1 MRQPPPLTQ
10 MLSAL
15 IESASV
21 SSTQVHQDM
30 SNLPVCTL
38 LAGWL
43 EDAGFSVNLMPVE
56 GHAGKFNIIGTL
68 GQGEGGLVLAGH
80 TDTVPWDEGR
90 WQHDPFKLT
99 ETHDRYYGLG
109 TSDMK
114 SFLALAIEAS
124 RAFEKQS
131 FKKPLIILG
140 TADEETSMSGAH
152 ALCAADLGRSRYAV
166 IGEPT
171 GLKPVRQHKGILM
184 ESIALTGQSGHS
196 SDPAYGNSALEGMH
210 EVMQALIEFRQ
221 QLQKNHHNDAFRVPV
236 PTMNFGHICGG
247 DNPNR
252 ICPDCELQLDLRP
265 LPGMCVAVLRQDI
278 RRISTDIALRRGLT
292 VDFKALFAGID
303 AMNTNAA
310 SDIVIAVEQLTASDC
325 ETVAFGTEG
334 PLLNQLGVDTVVLG
348 PGDIAQAH
356 QPDEYLLL
364 ERIPPTL
371 GLLKSLIHR
380 FCIQ

>member
-1 MRQPPPLTQ
+1 
-10 MLSAL
+10 MLEGL
-15 IESASV
+15 ISTASV
-21 SSTQVHQDM
+21 SSTQAHQDM
-30 SNLPVCTL
+30 SNAPVCEL
-38 LAGWL
+38 IAGWL
-43 EDAGFSVNLMPVE
+43 ESAGFRVQLLPVAGHPGKVNV
-56 GHAGKFNIIGTL
+56 IGTL
-68 GQGEGGLVLAGH
+68 GQGDGGLVLAGH

-90 WQHDPFKLT
+90 WNHDPFKLI
-99 ETHDRYYGLG
+99 ETQDRYYGLG

-124 RAFEKQS
+124 KAFEQNQYQR
-131 FKKPLIILG
+131 PLIILG
-140 TADEETSMSGAH
+140 TADEETSMSGAN
-152 ALCAADLGRSRYAV
+152 ALCAADLAGARYAV

-184 ESIALTGQSGHS
+184 ESIMLTGQSGHS

-210 EVMQALIEFRQ
+210 EVMQALLEFRRH
-221 QLQKNHHNDAFRVPV
+221 LQAEYRDEAFQVPV

-252 ICPDCELQLDLRP
+252 ICADCELQIDLRP
-265 LPGMCVAVLRQDI
+265 LPGMSVTQLREDI
-278 RRISTDIALRRGLT
+278 RRISKEISSRRGLH
-292 VDFKALFAGID
+292 VDFRELFAGID
-303 AMNTNAA
+303 ALHTDASSEIVAA
-310 SDIVIAVEQLTASDC
+310 AENLTASEC

-334 PLLNQLGVDTVVLG
+334 PMLKALGIDTVVLG

-356 QPDEYLLL
+356 QPDEFLLL

-371 GLLKSLIHR
+371 ELLRSLIGR